1 MIECQESREQFQKQI
16 ILMEDIKNYKKCKEE
31 LSEYCEKRGFTD
43 NIIKEQIIYYMNDYS
58 PYIYGISKNNYKK
71 IKRLVAYKIKEK
83 KYIYLYSLILNNDNN
98 PKIEEKDI
106 EVLNIMD
113 LDKKEMVTVKMIPLI
128 KPGEMRFE
136 IGGEGETTIG
146 SKIKDTVMGK
156 GQWKDYSKDTLKN
169 KLTESIIQKLRQ

>member
-1 MIECQESREQFQKQI
+1 MYAIECRESREQLQKQI

-98 PKIEEKDI
+98 PKTEINRYLGCLTVDERNTFMIDI
-106 EVLNIMD
+106 ITN
-113 LDKKEMVTVKMIPLI
+113 
-128 KPGEMRFE
+128 
-136 IGGEGETTIG
+136 
-146 SKIKDTVMGK
+146 
-156 GQWKDYSKDTLKN
+156 N
-169 KLTESIIQKLRQ
+169 K